1 MRSALLAAVLALALP
16 ACASSRACV
25 SMDPTL
31 GEAFFVPV
39 QDAGEEGGASAVDV
53 GHVILMYLP
62 NRVLDLFDVARAG
75 VNVGPGIG
83 VQAKATEN
91 AQVTFI
97 TRTSAGLGLQT
108 LRHLPAYASIE
119 NAAGAGPLSA
129 ETNLG
134 LGWYQSPMDLRLEL
148 HPFIVGAHVA
158 IEPKEI
164 ADFILGLFTVDISK
178 DDY

>member
-1 MRSALLAAVLALALP
+1 
-16 ACASSRACV
+16 
-25 SMDPTL
+25 MDPTMS
-31 GEAFFVPV
+31 EAFFMPL
-39 QDAGEEGGASAVDV
+39 QDAAEPEPGPSPVEV
-53 GHVILMYLP
+53 GHVVLMYLP
-62 NRVLDLFDVARAG
+62 NRVLDAFDMARAG

-83 VQAKATEN
+83 VQLKATEN

-119 NAAGAGPLSA
+119 NVAGAGPLSA
-129 ETNLG
+129 GSNLG
-134 LGWYQSPMDLRLEL
+134 LGWYQSPMDLRIEL

-158 IEPKEI
+158 VEPKEI
-164 ADFILGLFTVDISK
+164 ADFILGIFTVDISK